1 MKKLKLLL
9 ACCVCTL
16 ALVGL
21 AGCSKGKDN
30 SKLVKGT
37 KEEIALS
44 MANDFKNDDYTD
56 FYEKY
61 TFSSNIEDLAKSGRV
76 KSILEPTFNTLGTIS
91 GFEAA
96 FSSES
101 ANYTVVQIPTHF
113 EMGDL
118 NIAIT
123 FDSEE
128 HIYNISFMP
137 YATSLEEE

>member
-21 AGCSKGKDN
+21 AGCSKGKDE

-37 KEEIALS
+37 KEEIALA
-44 MANDFKNDDYTD
+44 MANDFKNNDYTD

-61 TFSSNIEDLAKSGRV
+61 NFSANLEDLAKSGRV
-76 KSILEPTFNTLGTIS
+76 KSILEPTFNTLGIIS
-91 GFEAA
+91 GFETA
-96 FSSES
+96 FTGES
-101 ANYTVVQIPTHF
+101 AGYTVVQIPTHF
-113 EMGDL
+113 ELGDL

-123 FDSEE
+123 FDKEDKVYM
-128 HIYNISFMP
+128 IDFKP